1 MISSQVFTDD
11 GWMIRTMD
19 GSTAAHFEHTINSDA
34 ECASDFDGILNLEK
48 SKPTFSF

>member
-11 GWMIRTMD
+11 GDAKRT
-19 GSTAAHFEHTINSDA
+19 
-34 ECASDFDGILNLEK
+34 SDFEGILNLEK